1 MAQLV
6 AHLLCKQRVAGSNP
20 ASSTESFILDSQQ
33 QKIPQKCG
41 IFCMCACFMRRCSCI
56 WNNLFNYE
64 CNHEC
69 NYECIYGCNHWC
81 NHEKLFA
88 QKKAN
93 KEKSAEQK
101 NWSRS
106 KTVRILFLTVFLPY
120 SDLKVVSQNDAT
132 LRSGGN
138 AAFEKSAKI
147 LTNLTFRRVI
157 FWMMYIYFMCRHN
170 MCRHN
175 MCRHVCTLNKEDMHT
190 MLDSIQTYLMC
201 KYGDKIEN
209 RWFWMFVALAILAWI
224 IAYSFYCTSQG
235 STFSEFGKV

>member
-88 QKKAN
+88 QKKRTKKNLPN
-93 KEKSAEQK
+93 KKTDRVRKPFGFYFWLYSYRILTWK
-101 NWSRS
+101 LCRKRRNL
-106 KTVRILFLTVFLPY
+106 TVRRQCGIRKISKDFDKFNFSVCHILDDVYLFY
-120 SDLKVVSQNDAT
+120 VSA
-132 LRSGGN
+132 
-138 AAFEKSAKI
+138 
-147 LTNLTFRRVI
+147 
-157 FWMMYIYFMCRHN
+157 
-170 MCRHN
+170 
-175 MCRHVCTLNKEDMHT
+175 
-190 MLDSIQTYLMC
+190 
-201 KYGDKIEN
+201 
-209 RWFWMFVALAILAWI
+209 
-224 IAYSFYCTSQG
+224 
-235 STFSEFGKV
+235 